1 MKAVIQR
8 VKSGKVIIDNQLY
21 CQIDAGYVVFLGI
34 YEKDSLADADKLID
48 KIINLRIMPDEN
60 GKMNRSLLDVQGE
73 ILVVSQFTLCAK
85 LTGRR
90 PSFFQAKNPLEA
102 EKIYNY
108 FVKKL
113 RENKVTVET
122 GKFAAKMH
130 VEIVNDGPVTIILE
144 N

>member
-8 VKSGKVIIDNQLY
+8 AKSGKVIINNQLY
-21 CQIDAGYVVFLGI
+21 SQINTGYVVFLGI

-60 GKMNRSLLDVQGE
+60 DKMNLSLLDVQGE
-73 ILVVSQFTLCAK
+73 ILVISQFTLCAEVS
-85 LTGRR
+85 GRR
-90 PSFFQAKNPLEA
+90 PSFFQAKNPIEA

-108 FVKKL
+108 FVEKL
-113 RENKVTVET
+113 KTNKITVQT
-122 GKFAAKMH
+122 GKFAAKMQ
-130 VEIVNDGPVTIILE
+130 VEVINDGPVTIIME